1 MSLPLHLLM
10 VEDSEDDA
18 ALLVRELRRGGYEV
32 TYERVDSPAGMEAA
46 LAQKQWDLVICD
58 YSMPHFSGT
67 EALKLLRAK
76 SLELPFIF
84 VSGTIGEE
92 AAVAALKQGAQDYVM
107 KDNLSR
113 LLPSIHRELHEA
125 EQRRERKRLEQEIQQ
140 LQRFEAIGRLAGGI
154 AHDFNNALGV
164 ILGWAQLGHDEASA
178 SGPLREKFRRIREQ
192 AKRAAGLTSQL
203 LAFARRQVL
212 QPRNLRLNDL
222 VKETTS
228 LLQSV
233 IEEQIE
239 LTIALTPESDVLR
252 ADPTQIEQVL
262 MNLCLNAR
270 DAMPDGGVLSIET
283 QSVMVSEEFSQ
294 AHSDA
299 VPGLYVVLSV
309 SDTGMG
315 MDAATLDQIFEPF
328 FTTKETGKGTGLG
341 LASVYGIVKQ
351 HGGFVTVDSKLG
363 AGTVFHVYLP
373 AGSGTPEARTAAA
386 SDKVTRGTETIL
398 VAEDYAGLREVV
410 EATLA
415 SQGYRV
421 ILASDGPEAV
431 RLFQEKAKEIQLAVL
446 DVVMPGLS
454 GPEAYL
460 QMRAIKP
467 DLPVIFTTGHSAELV
482 SLNSTIDDGAVFLQ
496 KPYTPG
502 ALSQTVRSTLDDKD
516 KKSDP

>member
-32 TYERVDSPAGMEAA
+32 TYERVDNQASMDAA

-67 EALKLLRAK
+67 EALTLLRAK
-76 SLELPFIF
+76 GLEIPFIF

-107 KDNLSR
+107 KDNLTR
-113 LLPSIHRELHEA
+113 LLPAIHRELHEA

-164 ILGWAQLGHDEASA
+164 ILGWAQLGDNEAPANS
-178 SGPLREKFRRIREQ
+178 PLREKFRSIREQ
-192 AKRAAGLTSQL
+192 AQRAAGLTSQL

-222 VKETTS
+222 VRETTN

-239 LTIALTPESDVLR
+239 LKITLTPESDVLR

-283 QSVMVSEEFSQ
+283 QSVMISEEFSQ

-315 MDAATLDQIFEPF
+315 MDAATMDQIFEPF
-328 FTTKETGKGTGLG
+328 FTTKETGRGTGLG

-363 AGTVFHVYLP
+363 TGTVFHVYLP
-373 AGSGTPEARTAAA
+373 AGSGTPEARTAAV

-398 VAEDYAGLREVV
+398 VAEDYTGLREVV

-431 RLFQEKAKEIQLAVL
+431 RLFQEKANEIQLAVL

-454 GPEAYL
+454 GPDAYA

-482 SLNSTIDDGAVFLQ
+482 SLNSRIDDGAVFLQ

-516 KKSDP
+516 KKSEP

>member
-1 MSLPLHLLM
+1 
-10 VEDSEDDA
+10 
-18 ALLVRELRRGGYEV
+18 
-32 TYERVDSPAGMEAA
+32 
-46 LAQKQWDLVICD
+46 
-58 YSMPHFSGT
+58 
-67 EALKLLRAK
+67 
-76 SLELPFIF
+76 
-84 VSGTIGEE
+84 
-92 AAVAALKQGAQDYVM
+92 
-107 KDNLSR
+107 
-113 LLPSIHRELHEA
+113 
-125 EQRRERKRLEQEIQQ
+125 
-140 LQRFEAIGRLAGGI
+140 
-154 AHDFNNALGV
+154 
-164 ILGWAQLGHDEASA
+164 
-178 SGPLREKFRRIREQ
+178 
-192 AKRAAGLTSQL
+192 
-203 LAFARRQVL
+203 
-212 QPRNLRLNDL
+212 
-222 VKETTS
+222 

-373 AGSGTPEARTAAA
+373 AGSGTPEARTAAV

-415 SQGYRV
+415 SQGYRI

-502 ALSQTVRSTLDDKD
+502 ALSQTVRSTLNDKD